1 MCGILLVQ
9 SKHTIDINQHLSAL
23 KILESRGP
31 DYTRYQYRNNIFI
44 AQAVLHI
51 TGTDDFYNRS
61 KTDFLAY
68 NGEIYNKRWFGYTDS
83 NDVELVYSA
92 VKDSLK
98 KFKHFEGPWAWAYT
112 DFEKVSYASDPQ
124 GEHYLYRY
132 QDNDI
137 LIVCSE
143 VAPILTYIDAVKV
156 DVPYSNKTWTM
167 QTETPWQGIQR
178 LEPGQ
183 LYSGQESVYSI
194 DNVWSWIKPT
204 VYTSIEEAQEEFN
217 RLWDKTM
224 SEIRPNTSMALSYS
238 GGIDSSLILKAFP
251 EIDLITID
259 MKGKDPIA
267 AGIATAIQVDEQQ
280 YAQEYLELLERTKMP
295 AQSWSFVG
303 KWMVAK
309 ACDAR
314 VLFTG
319 LGADELFGGYSVYQT
334 MKYDQQKSHSPYSE
348 HGDPV
353 IWQRC
358 LDAYSGDARQAT
370 LLMDYWYQVI
380 GCDAPGLDR
389 IGGAWGIETRNP
401 FLSRRIIEFAL
412 NLPWEY
418 KVNTV
423 TKPILRKRFEQDWPD
438 HPILPKQGFAGHAN
452 DALPWLGVEITP
464 TGNRYDD
471 WKQIARTTFYANN
484 ENPSS

>member
-9 SKHTIDINQHLSAL
+9 SKYSVNIDKHLAAL
-23 KILESRGP
+23 NILESRGP
-31 DYTRYQYRNNIFI
+31 DYTRYVYRNNIFI
-44 AQAVLHI
+44 AQTVLHI
-51 TGTDDFYNRS
+51 TGTDNFYNQPRA
-61 KTDFLAY
+61 DFLAY
-68 NGEIYNKRWFGYTDS
+68 NGEIYNKRWFGYSDH

-112 DFEKVSYASDPQ
+112 DFKQVSYAADPQ

-143 VAPILTYIDAVKV
+143 VAPILTYIDAVRV
-156 DVPYSNKTWTM
+156 DVPYNNKTWTM
-167 QTETPWQGIQR
+167 QSETPWQGIER
-178 LEPGQ
+178 LEPGS
-183 LYSGQESVYSI
+183 LYVSRDKVYSI
-194 DNVWSWIKPT
+194 DNIWSWVKPAK
-204 VYTSIEEAQEEFN
+204 YSSIQEAQEHFDS
-217 RLWDKTM
+217 LWDKTM
-224 SEIRPNTSMALSYS
+224 EEIQPNTSMALSFS
-238 GGIDSSLILKAFP
+238 GGIDSSIILKSLP
-251 EIDLITID
+251 DIELITID

-267 AGIATAIQVDEQQ
+267 ASVVHAIEVDEQQ
-280 YAQEYLELLERTKMP
+280 YAQEYKDLLQRTKMP

-309 ACDAR
+309 ACKAR

-334 MKYDQQKSHSPYSE
+334 MKYANDQSYSPYSQ

-358 LDAYSGDARQAT
+358 LEVYSGDARQAT

-389 IGGAWGIETRNP
+389 IGGSWGIETRNP

-412 NLPWEY
+412 GLPWEY

-423 TKPILRKRFEQDWPD
+423 TKPMLRKRFEQDWPGRS
-438 HPILPKQGFAGHAN
+438 IVPKQGFAGHAN
-452 DALPWLGVEITP
+452 DALPWLGIEINSV
-464 TGNRYDD
+464 GDRYAD
-471 WKQIARTTFYANN
+471 WKQIAKKTFYEYNL
-484 ENPSS
+484 